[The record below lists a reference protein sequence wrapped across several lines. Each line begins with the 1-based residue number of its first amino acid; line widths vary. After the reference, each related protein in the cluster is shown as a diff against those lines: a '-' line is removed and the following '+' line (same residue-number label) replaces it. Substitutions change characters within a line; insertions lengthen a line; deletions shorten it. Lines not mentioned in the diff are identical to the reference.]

1 MKEQTYETLPLPSH
15 WCPSAFTLK
24 PPRMKILKW
33 IFAGAGV
40 LVVLAFGLFV
50 WSIYAIKNPD
60 LPKTLPE
67 LAQEVVMSADGKPV
81 KISSLV
87 VAGKPTILT
96 FWASWCGQCY
106 GEAKE
111 IQRLRNRFGPD
122 KLNIIYLNGEPKD
135 AVDQSE
141 AKAFV
146 RDVIDDAAIASS
158 DKERPP
164 LTYHFANPQAYLAI
178 SGTALIVF
186 PRTYVFDRAGKP
198 VKASTGYD
206 PDQIASEL
214 TPAVEALMRK
224 TG

>member
-1 MKEQTYETLPLPSH
+1 MPKPL
-15 WCPSAFTLK
+15 
-24 PPRMKILKW
+24 RMKILKW
-33 IFAGAGV
+33 MFAGV
-40 LVVLAFGLFV
+40 SVFVVLAFGLFV

-60 LPKTLPE
+60 LPKTLPQ
-67 LAQEVVMSADGKPV
+67 LAHEIVMSADGKPV
-81 KISSLV
+81 KIGSLV

-135 AVDQSE
+135 AVDQSD

-146 RDVIDDAAIASS
+146 HDVVDDAAIASS
-158 DKERPP
+158 DRDKPP

-206 PDQIASEL
+206 PDQFASEL
-214 TPAVEALMRK
+214 TAAVLVSIRK